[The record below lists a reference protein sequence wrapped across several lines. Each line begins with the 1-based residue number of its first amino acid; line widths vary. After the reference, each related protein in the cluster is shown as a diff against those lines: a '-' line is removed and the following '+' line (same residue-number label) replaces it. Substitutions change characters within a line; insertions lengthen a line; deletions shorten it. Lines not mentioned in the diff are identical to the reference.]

1 MSGRTAGPGRGWRRI
16 ATRLTTALLTPA
28 DDPRAPGQAGDH
40 FGTALERVDAVLGVV
55 GQVRQRLEAR
65 VAAGNGRVAEMRRRI
80 EGGSRMSDDDLD
92 ELSRERFHLYVREQ
106 ELLDTALREIEAEHR
121 RLLIV
126 RDRLEMQAEALTLRR
141 EVASARRS
149 AAEARSDAGDR
160 LLDLSGDLAALDAEL
175 AEAEEQVAYLQARAV
190 AIDRLVD
197 VTRDTGASGVDDGR
211 TR

>member
-1 MSGRTAGPGRGWRRI
+1 LA
-16 ATRLTTALLTPA
+16 
-28 DDPRAPGQAGDH
+28 
-40 FGTALERVDAVLGVV
+40 RVDAVLGVV

-65 VAAGNGRVAEMRRRI
+65 VAAGNERLAEMRRRI

-92 ELSRERFHLYVREQ
+92 ELLRERFHLYVREQ
-106 ELLDTALREIEAEHR
+106 ELLDTALREIEAELR

-126 RDRLEMQAEALTLRR
+126 RDRLEMQAETLVLRR

-160 LLDLSGDLAALDAEL
+160 LLDLSGDLAELDAEL

-197 VTRDTGASGVDDGR
+197 ATRDPGVSGVDDWR
-211 TR
+211 TL